1 MKILVPDMVE
11 FLDDVDPRAEVALYD
26 PAVPIPDEHRDAEV
40 FVAWGNN
47 ADNLASAVQLP
58 NLKFVQ
64 ALSAGAEK
72 ITGAGFADDVVIAN
86 GSGVHDRTVTEH
98 AVTLA
103 LALARRLPASAR
115 AQKAHE
121 WSRELGGVHLMRPEG
136 AVTSLVRARVLI
148 WGFGNIGQNLARVL
162 DTLGA
167 EVRGVA
173 RSDGERSGFP
183 VISEGRIGEV
193 LPETD
198 VLIMILPGVAATQNA
213 LGAERLAQLPDHAYV
228 VNVGRGTT
236 IDEEALVD
244 ALDSGSI
251 AGAAIDVTAVE
262 PLPADSPLW
271 DAKNLILTPHAAG
284 GRADLGANLI
294 HENLAAYLDGTPLKN
309 VVER

>member
-1 MKILVPDMVE
+1 MKILVPDIVE
-11 FLDDVDPRAEVALYD
+11 FLDDVDPRAEVVLYD
-26 PAVPIPDEHRDAEV
+26 PAQPLPDEHRDAEV
-40 FVAWGNN
+40 FVAWGNS
-47 ADNLASAVQLP
+47 AENLASATRLP
-58 NLKFVQ
+58 KLRFVQ

-98 AVTLA
+98 ALTLA

-115 AQKAHE
+115 AQQDHV
-121 WSRELGGVHLMRPEG
+121 WSRDLGGVHLMRPEG

-162 DTLGA
+162 DALGA

-173 RSDGERSGFP
+173 RSEGERSGFP
-183 VISEGRIGEV
+183 VIAEQRINEV

-198 VLIMILPGVAATQNA
+198 VLIMILPGVESTRNA
-213 LGAERLAQLPDHAYV
+213 LGAERLALLPDHAYV

-236 IDEEALVD
+236 IDEAALVD
-244 ALDSGSI
+244 ALESGSI
-251 AGAAIDVTAVE
+251 AGAGLDVTAVE

-271 DAKNLILTPHAAG
+271 DARNLILTPHAAG
-284 GRADLGANLI
+284 GRADLGAQLI

-309 VVER
+309 VIER